1 MEETIHVEGI
11 SNLEIVQQRVSAAN
25 ENDSTTAA
33 THIVPLVYIQPNK
46 VQHTSPLNQQISTSA
61 LQIVNSSTSTA
72 AIINPINA
80 PITAQNK
87 VFIQGPHTIS
97 LSSKQHYV
105 IRQPIT
111 ASVVTTAPTSTQ
123 VQKHILVRKPAHIL
137 PLNKTPSPPP
147 QQSSLPPVSPTNQIN
162 NLQSGKHNNLTFINT
177 YEKPIKPRMDF
188 SMPIPTVAAT
198 TAVTGTLST
207 NQAVVPKSK
216 VVISPVQTAGQT
228 STTVSGSP
236 AKNIS
241 NFLLPVNISPPGLT
255 ESSKQNVFNLKVT
268 NGKLN
273 NSVEITTTSNSN
285 CNSNTSK
292 GAITVLRESSKSSSS
307 SNNPPPL
314 HPITKINLLNKNAGI
329 NLNSSAPP
337 SPSTD
342 GIKITENPDSAVITP
357 IPNNNDNS
365 GNKNDEY
372 SEKRKKTVSNILSRG
387 PVAVTEKRPKKQN
400 LSKTREC
407 PEDNE
412 LYDQLDIPQLLGKNS
427 RDKKSNQND
436 DEITLIKVIP
446 SQTGKS
452 NKNINNKS
460 DRSSTEINSVDDD
473 IKIEM
478 IKSSSNVN
486 SSLMNG
492 DKQNIKSNNH
502 AEEVNGNTAQ
512 YHNNNNN
519 NNNNTN
525 NHNNN
530 HRHPHNDSN
539 FDVTKALEWKDGVG
553 SLPGSTLKF
562 CINEFGLMEVVDDDN
577 SKQDKHNNI
586 GDKENVCLSPRNSF
600 KPTSAITITSTTT
613 EKKNEEK
620 KNRNAVSS
628 DTLYCCENCG
638 CYGLAAEFDSP
649 ISCSPACSTAIEDKK
664 QLQLRREKDARESKI
679 KRKKKKLLQEKLTKT
694 QQSEQEHEESEQK
707 DDKKEQIEIKS
718 DPSRL
723 TPKVESDDDT
733 SINNLDETS
742 RQSGG
747 NEAATEPK
755 YPWQTGKLGF
765 SWAKYLEYT
774 KAKPAPLKLFKDPFP
789 YGKNLFKVGMKLE
802 GIDPEHPSRY
812 CVLTVFEVVGYRIRL
827 HFDGYPEN
835 FDFWVNSDSI
845 DIFPV
850 GWSEKH
856 GHRLNPP
863 KGYVPSNFNWNAYLK
878 TCKATPAPKV
888 AFSNHK
894 STTFA
899 PVGFRVGMKLEAVDR
914 KHSPSVCVASIAGV
928 MDSRILVHFDSW
940 DEVYDYWA
948 YPNSPYIHPVGW
960 CHHNGHSLT
969 PPNNYKDSKSFTW
982 DAYLRETRSVAA
994 PSRAFKQRAPLGFK
1008 RGMKLEAVDR
1018 RVPQLIRVA
1027 TIEDVKDHM
1036 IKIRFDGWSEVY
1048 SYWIDDDSPDIH
1060 PMTWCSKTGHPLEAP
1075 LTPELLNERTEC
1087 GTPGCR
1093 GVGHVKG
1100 PKFATHNSASGCP
1113 YSPQNLHKIRMVS
1126 DRLNVK
1132 HEICDYDEDSSSPT
1146 SYDFIPKTEK
1156 SEKVRTSADRSGKHS
1171 PINNYKSLK
1180 LEKDIKP
1187 EDYESDHRQE
1197 TSERSKK
1204 FSKHNY
1210 NNSDAGQ
1217 SEDDDVAPPPLKKRR
1232 KKRQVSEESNFSLPV
1247 TDTTGNLCGTNN
1259 IPDKQLRTEIHQSVF
1274 NPGYNPLP
1282 DAPHMWAK
1290 HSNALNRV
1298 VAKQNT
1304 NPRRWSNEE
1313 VIKFISNVPN
1323 CKEVGSIFR
1332 KHSIDGEAF
1341 LMLTQEDLVSLL
1353 GLRLGPA
1360 IKLYNSIVLLRRKA
1374 T

>member
-1 MEETIHVEGI
+1 MEETIHVDGI

-33 THIVPLVYIQPNK
+33 AHVVPLVYIQPNK

-111 ASVVTTAPTSTQ
+111 ASVVTTVPTSAQ

-147 QQSSLPPVSPTNQIN
+147 QPSSLPPVSPTNQIN
-162 NLQSGKHNNLTFINT
+162 NLQSGKHNNLTYINT
-177 YEKPIKPRMDF
+177 YDKPIKPRMDF

-198 TAVTGTLST
+198 TAVTGTVST
-207 NQAVVPKSK
+207 NQTVVPKSK

-236 AKNIS
+236 VKNVS
-241 NFLLPVNISPPGLT
+241 NFLLPVNVPPPGLT

-285 CNSNTSK
+285 CNSNTGK
-292 GAITVLRESSKSSSS
+292 GAIAVLRESSKSSS

-329 NLNSSAPP
+329 SLNSSAPP

-365 GNKNDEY
+365 GNKNDNY

-387 PVAVTEKRPKKQN
+387 PVAVPEKRPKKQN

-427 RDKKSNQND
+427 RDKKSSQND

-446 SQTGKS
+446 
-452 NKNINNKS
+452 I
-460 DRSSTEINSVDDD
+460 VD
-473 IKIEM
+473 
-478 IKSSSNVN
+478 N
-486 SSLMNG
+486 
-492 DKQNIKSNNH
+492 
-502 AEEVNGNTAQ
+502 
-512 YHNNNNN
+512 
-519 NNNNTN
+519 
-525 NHNNN
+525 
-530 HRHPHNDSN
+530 
-539 FDVTKALEWKDGVG
+539 
-553 SLPGSTLKF
+553 
-562 CINEFGLMEVVDDDN
+562 DN

-620 KNRNAVSS
+620 KSRNAVSS

-694 QQSEQEHEESEQK
+694 QQLEQEHDESEQK
-707 DDKKEQIEIKS
+707 DGKKEQIEIKS

-747 NEAATEPK
+747 NEVATEPK
-755 YPWQTGKLGF
+755 YPWQTGKFGF

-878 TCKATPAPKV
+878 T
-888 AFSNHK
+888 S
-894 STTFA
+894 
-899 PVGFRVGMKLEAVDR
+899 VDR

-1060 PMTWCSKTGHPLEAP
+1060 PMTWCSKTGHPLEPP

-1113 YSPQNLHKIRMVS
+1113 YSPQNLHKIRLVS

-1132 HEICDYDEDSSSPT
+1132 HEICDYDEDSSSPI
-1146 SYDFIPKTEK
+1146 SYDFILKSEK

-1171 PINNYKSLK
+1171 PINQYKPLK

-1197 TSERSKK
+1197 TSER
-1204 FSKHNY
+1204 
-1210 NNSDAGQ
+1210 
-1217 SEDDDVAPPPLKKRR
+1217 
-1232 KKRQVSEESNFSLPV
+1232 RQVSEEPNFSLPL
-1247 TDTTGNLCGTNN
+1247 TDTTGNLYGTNN
-1259 IPDKQLRTEIHQSVF
+1259 IPDKQLCTEIHQSVF

-1282 DAPHMWAK
+1282 DAPHIWAK